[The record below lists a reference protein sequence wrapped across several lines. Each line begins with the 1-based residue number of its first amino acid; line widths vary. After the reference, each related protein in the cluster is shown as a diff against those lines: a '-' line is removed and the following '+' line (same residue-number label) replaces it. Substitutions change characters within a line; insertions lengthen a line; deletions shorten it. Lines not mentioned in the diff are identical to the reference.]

1 MSTHKIKL
9 IIEEIE
15 KKNYHLFIQ
24 LKIGEKVARLLV
36 DTGASK
42 TVFDSKCVL
51 KFAKKKN
58 MHANKSK
65 SVGLGT
71 SEVETKIVEIN
82 NLKFGSMKVKKME
95 ISVLDLSHVNHS
107 YTELKLPKIDGV
119 LGSDFLMKY
128 NAVINYPKAVLKL
141 MSG

>member
-1 MSTHKIKL
+1 MPSHKIKL

-24 LKIGEKVARLLV
+24 LKIGEKIARLLV

-51 KFAKKKN
+51 QFVKKKKLQ
-58 MHANKSK
+58 ANKSK

-71 SEVETKIVEIN
+71 SEVETKIVKIN
-82 NLKFGSMKVKKME
+82 DLKFGTMKVKKME
-95 ISVLDLSHVNHS
+95 VAVLDLSHVNHS

-128 NAVINYPKAVLKL
+128 KAVINYPKAILKL
-141 MSG
+141 VSS